1 MTREV
6 GQLPLLCFATP
17 VYTAR
22 ISAELVPTP
31 VWGGQQQQV
40 QHPHSRTGD
49 ERERL
54 FMRWYLTAAPTA
66 VKA

>member
-17 VYTAR
+17 DYTAR
-22 ISAELVPTP
+22 ISDGPVPTP
-31 VWGGQQQQV
+31 AGGRQQQHA

-49 ERERL
+49 ERERFL
-54 FMRWYLTAAPTA
+54 MRC
-66 VKA
+66 